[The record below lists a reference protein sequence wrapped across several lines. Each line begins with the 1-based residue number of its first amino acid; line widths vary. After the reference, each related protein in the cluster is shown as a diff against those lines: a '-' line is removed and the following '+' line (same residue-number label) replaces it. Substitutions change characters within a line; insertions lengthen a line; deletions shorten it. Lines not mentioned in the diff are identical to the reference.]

1 MVQAADTVMTQ
12 IARDTHPGISD
23 ADLPAAISQI
33 DVSDPRI
40 GAQIFGT
47 AFYGS
52 ESSSSNTYH
61 CRGMGRAGDGILK
74 KTPGFEKKRGSTS
87 SQVAEL
93 HAQVRRLEEEAASRR
108 LYQRR
113 MEAYQRAM
121 TAYWRAMAVW
131 QQACG
136 DVQTRNNAMQMQWFQ
151 DFLMAQSQGL
161 PTPPQPIYE
170 AQPEMPTPPEEPQQE
185 EDQQQPPDGEDPQ
198 QQYDGQDPP
207 DDNEMIDLGLD
218 FD

>member
-1 MVQAADTVMTQ
+1 MIQAADTVMTQ
-12 IARDTHPGISD
+12 IARDKHPGISD
-23 ADLPAAISQI
+23 ADLPGAISQI

-40 GAQIFGT
+40 GAQIVGT
-47 AFYGS
+47 AFRRDD
-52 ESSSSNTYH
+52 SSQSSNNYH

-74 KTPGFEKKRGSTS
+74 STPGFEKKRGSTS

-121 TAYWRAMAVW
+121 TAYHRALAEW
-131 QQACG
+131 QRACN
-136 DVQTRNNAMQMQWFQ
+136 DVQMRNSAAQYQWLQ
-151 DFLMAQSQGL
+151 DFLMAQAQGL
-161 PTPPQPIYE
+161 PLPPQPIAE

-185 EDQQQPPDGEDPQ
+185 EDQQQPPNGEDPQ
-198 QQYDGQDPP
+198 QQHDGQDPQ
-207 DDNEMIDLGLD
+207 
-218 FD
+218 